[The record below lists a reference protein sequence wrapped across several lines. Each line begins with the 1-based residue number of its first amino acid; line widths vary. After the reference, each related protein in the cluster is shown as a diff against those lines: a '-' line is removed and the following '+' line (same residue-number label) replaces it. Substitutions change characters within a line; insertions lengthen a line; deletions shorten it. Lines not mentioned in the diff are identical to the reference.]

1 MSVKYEFLTDD
12 EIIKQYK
19 IIKEK
24 ERLRNKEA
32 YERLKLDSVKY
43 RYRLTVAYNNQIE
56 RLAKIKSDENL
67 YNEWV
72 ANNKII
78 QSKAYYNKIT
88 KQSDIIMK
96 QQELINDFNNNF

>member
-1 MSVKYEFLTDD
+1 M
-12 EIIKQYK
+12 
-19 IIKEK
+19 
-24 ERLRNKEA
+24 N
-32 YERLKLDSVKY
+32 
-43 RYRLTVAYNNQIE
+43 
-56 RLAKIKSDENL
+56 KIKSDENL

-78 QSKAYYNKIT
+78 QSKAYYNKIA